1 MKRALSAAV
10 VGGLM
15 ILAVPQAAFADHA
28 PGHHDGE
35 CTQNEQSAGPGADC
49 AGQPEGAPA
58 PDDHSA
64 PEGSGR
70 HGENHDGD
78 DGGYILF

>member
-15 ILAVPQAAFADHA
+15 IFAVPQAAFADHE
-28 PGHHDGE
+28 PGHHGSE

-49 AGQPEGAPA
+49 AGQPEGSPA
-58 PDDHSA
+58 PDDHGA

-70 HGENHDGD
+70 HDNHDGD
-78 DGGYILF
+78 DGTILF